1 MTAAELIT
9 AVTLIFEFVG
19 SIFTVV
25 DETYI
30 FGVSVST
37 ILYGIGFVA
46 LTLQAYHRIT
56 QVRAGP
62 EEK

>member
-1 MTAAELIT
+1 MTAVELIS
-9 AVTLIFEFVG
+9 AVTPIFEFVG

-25 DETYI
+25 EETTI

-56 QVRAGP
+56 QVKSTV
-62 EEK
+62 EDE